1 MQHRL
6 AHRTEIALRQ
16 REDHRARLDLREHR
30 ERIDVIGVDDVA
42 DIDLT
47 EADHAVDR
55 RRNGG
60 VIELGFCRLDGGLI
74 GVDRRFCRV
83 DFGLLGIDVL
93 QRLGVPQHQRLE
105 PRQVLLGVDQLRL
118 VLALLGYGLI
128 ERGLEW
134 RRIDFREHVAFT
146 DVLALTEIDRDDLAV
161 DLGAQRDGV
170 EGLDR
175 AEGVVIDRDVLLCR
189 LGDNNGNRRRSGLC
203 RFGAAVTPINHR
215 GGHACHRDAYCHVNP
230 PGFLRGH
237 PRPHGLAIPCFRN
250 PSKSFFIP
258 RSGRAAR

>member
-1 MQHRL
+1 MDVHELARPQPFVLVRELSLQLNRAGVLIDLIVDEEKLALGKLFFVLLIEGEHRDRAVQHRL
-6 AHRTEIALRQ
+6 AHRAEIALRQ
-16 REDHRARLDLREHR
+16 REDHGARLDLREHR

-60 VIELGFCRLDGGLI
+60 VIELGLRRLDGGLI
-74 GVDRRFCRV
+74 GVDRRLCRV

-134 RRIDFREHVAFT
+134 RRIDFRQHVAFA

-161 DLGAQRDGV
+161 DLGAD
-170 EGLDR
+170 
-175 AEGVVIDRDVLLCR
+175 A
-189 LGDNNGNRRRSGLC
+189 RRC
-203 RFGAAVTPINHR
+203 
-215 GGHACHRDAYCHVNP
+215 
-230 PGFLRGH
+230 
-237 PRPHGLAIPCFRN
+237 
-250 PSKSFFIP
+250 
-258 RSGRAAR
+258 